1 MKALFRKDIYE
12 ITTSLKSVILIW
24 LIFPIVAAINPNA
37 SYFVL
42 YIGLLAGTLSSTL
55 ISYEEREK
63 WPLFAGTLPVSRKQI
78 VTERYLLTLL
88 LVLAATAI
96 GGLVLLSY
104 HLRGYSEYASIGLL
118 VQNFSTSLVMP
129 SLLLPFTYRYGIE
142 KSRYIVM
149 FLVIG
154 IALGSQSLSSI
165 FEGKDGIMDPT
176 LPLIVIGC
184 LVLFGLSYLF
194 SVKWYQKHDIA

>member
-78 VTERYLLTLL
+78 VTIS
-88 LVLAATAI
+88 AATP
-96 GGLVLLSY
+96 
-104 HLRGYSEYASIGLL
+104 
-118 VQNFSTSLVMP
+118 NM
-129 SLLLPFTYRYGIE
+129 
-142 KSRYIVM
+142 
-149 FLVIG
+149 
-154 IALGSQSLSSI
+154 
-165 FEGKDGIMDPT
+165 
-176 LPLIVIGC
+176 LPLDCWCRISPP
-184 LVLFGLSYLF
+184 LS
-194 SVKWYQKHDIA
+194 